1 MSHSRIHGTTRL
13 LALALIPSTAILAR
27 TIDTTPLP
35 LCFDG
40 IEEGTRFGIGD
51 TFAMPGANVTVRAPA
66 PVRGEKTAPGGD
78 ATIEGNSVPDATKA
92 GVHLSIRNAAVEIE
106 FTELVSIVVLHYRD
120 PGKML
125 DLAVNGDGVVLAA
138 SDALPSSL
146 GGVELRVP
154 PPEGDSRSL
163 LLLGVMASVRMGGDA
178 LTLDCGY
185 GKGLLLLG
193 AFSRGDA
200 DASGALDLSDPI
212 SILRFLFQAT
222 MGASTSRTRS
232 SSSSTSSAGA
242 RRPRRR
248 TASRARTP
256 RRTSSIA
263 GRSSGGE
270 AKAEEGRKRGA
281 GAGAGEG
288 EGAGGGFQR
297 ERRRGQM
304 SSDIVF
310 GFSPLSSTIRSVI
323 RRAAGMNAAL

>member
-1 MSHSRIHGTTRL
+1 MAHSRIYGTARL
-13 LALALIPSTAILAR
+13 IALALIPSTAILAR

-51 TFAMPGANVTVRAPA
+51 TFAMPGANVTVQAPA
-66 PVRGEKTAPGGD
+66 PVRGEKTAPGGG
-78 ATIEGNSVPDATKA
+78 ATIEGNSFPDATKA

-125 DLAVNGDGVVLAA
+125 DLAVNGDGVVLDA
-138 SDALPSSL
+138 SDALPSTL
-146 GGVELRVP
+146 GGVELRAP

-163 LLLGVMASVRMGGDA
+163 LLLGVMASVRIGGDA

-212 SILRFLFQAT
+212 SILRFLFQ
-222 MGASTSRTRS
+222 
-232 SSSSTSSAGA
+232 
-242 RRPRRR
+242 
-248 TASRARTP
+248 
-256 RRTSSIA
+256 
-263 GRSSGGE
+263 GGE
-270 AKAEEGRKRGA
+270 VYCNDAADANDDGSIDVTDPIFLLEHLFRGGSTPPA
-281 GAGAGEG
+281 PNGLPGKDPTEDDLDC
-288 EGAGGGFQR
+288 R
-297 ERRRGQM
+297 PVLRR
-304 SSDIVF
+304 
-310 GFSPLSSTIRSVI
+310 
-323 RRAAGMNAAL
+323 